1 MYEARSSYQGTR
13 ASGVGRL
20 PSPRLLLFNGGA
32 HEGGRRISISKTEN
46 RGVWEKEKTE
56 DRGGGS

>member
-20 PSPRLLLFNGGA
+20 PRLLLFNGGA

-46 RGVWEKEKTE
+46 RGVWEKEKEKTE